1 MKYEAKLP
9 NISHRAIYDLLNKLT
24 NRRPVKTSGS
34 DLFRDL
40 IEINDSPR
48 SIGLNEKNLIKL
60 RINTT
65 FKENYLASNKKVLK
79 PIQNYEEKQR
89 LSKLISEV
97 KNFFPRN
104 CSFI

>member
-24 NRRPVKTSGS
+24 NRRPVNTSGS

-48 SIGLNEKNLIKL
+48 SIGFNENKTIKP

-65 FKENYLASNKKVLK
+65 FRDNYLASNKKVLK
-79 PIQNYEEKQR
+79 PIENNEEKQR

-97 KNFFPRN
+97 KKLIF
-104 CSFI
+104 S